1 MSKPTILIL
10 IGHYLPGTLTGGPVR
25 SVANLVDWLG
35 DEFDFRI
42 LTADRDQGEVAP
54 YPNVTA
60 GQWYPVGK
68 AHVRYLTP
76 AERQLFALGVV
87 LRATPYDLLIVESVL
102 ARTSIFALL
111 LRRLGLLRRAPILIT
126 PRGHLGQGALQQ
138 KSTKKKLFLRAV
150 RLLGLYRGLEWY
162 ATSAGE
168 RAEIVQQFGQNEAP
182 RIRVIPNL
190 PARAASTGSV
200 TRPPKRAGALRLV
213 FLSRIA
219 RKKNL
224 HFALEALR
232 GLTGEVEFDVYGS
245 LEDAAYWAE
254 CQAISASLSANIR
267 VRYQGVAPFDG
278 AVEVLAGYHLFFL
291 PTLSENFGHA
301 IWEALV
307 ADCPVLISDQT
318 PWTDVIAYG
327 AGWALPLASPA
338 GFTQA
343 IRQVIDMDAAAYAA
357 LVAQVSRYREH
368 YQAQANPAD
377 ALRELLRELSGATP

>member
-25 SVANLVDWLG
+25 SVSNLVDWLG

-42 LTADRDQGEVAP
+42 LTADRDQGDSAP
-54 YPNVTA
+54 YLQVRA
-60 GQWYPVGK
+60 GEWYSVGK
-68 AHVRYLTP
+68 AQVRYLTP
-76 AERQLFALGVV
+76 AERQLFALGAV
-87 LRATPYDLLIVESVL
+87 LRATRHDLLIVESVL

-138 KSTKKKLFLRAV
+138 KSAKKTLFLRAV
-150 RLLGLYRGLEWY
+150 RLLGLYRGLEWC
-162 ATSAGE
+162 ATSDGE
-168 RAEIVQQFGQNEAP
+168 RAEIVEQFGQGEAP
-182 RIRVIPNL
+182 RIHVIPNL
-190 PARAASTGSV
+190 PARAVSTGSV
-200 TRPPKRAGALRLV
+200 TRPPKRAGALRLI
-213 FLSRIA
+213 FLSRIS

-254 CQAISASLSANIR
+254 CQAISGSLPAHIR
-267 VRYQGVAPFDG
+267 VCYQGVAPFDG
-278 AVEVLAGYHLFFL
+278 AVEVLAGYHLFYL

-318 PWTDVIAYG
+318 PWTDINAYG
-327 AGWALPLASPA
+327 AGWALPLDSLA
-338 GFTQA
+338 GFTHALQ
-343 IRQVIDMDAAAYAA
+343 QVIDLDAAAYAA

-368 YQAQANPAD
+368 YQARGNPAD
-377 ALRELLRELSGATP
+377 ALRGLLRELSGSTP

>member
-25 SVANLVDWLG
+25 SVVNLVDWLG

-42 LTADRDQGEVAP
+42 LTADRDQGDTGP
-54 YPNVTA
+54 YPNISA

-68 AHVRYLTP
+68 AGVRYLTP
-76 AERQLFALGVV
+76 AERHLFALGAV
-87 LRATPYDLLIVESVL
+87 LRATPHDLLIIESVL

-111 LRRLGLLRRAPILIT
+111 LRRLGLLRCAPILIT

-138 KSTKKKLFLRAV
+138 KSTKKTLFLRAV

-168 RAEIVQQFGQNEAP
+168 RAEIVQQFGEGEAR

-190 PARAASTGSV
+190 PARAVSTGSV
-200 TRPPKRAGALRLV
+200 PRLPKRAGALRLV

-224 HFALEALR
+224 HFALETLR
-232 GLTGEVEFDVYGS
+232 GLTGEVEFDIYGS
-245 LEDAAYWAE
+245 LEDAAYLAE
-254 CQAISASLSANIR
+254 CQAISASLPANIR
-267 VRYQGVAPFDG
+267 VRYQGVAPFAG
-278 AVEVLAGYHLFFL
+278 AVEVLAGYHLFYL

-318 PWTDVIAYG
+318 PWTDVNAYG
-327 AGWALPLASPA
+327 AGWAMPLDSTV
-338 GFTQA
+338 GFTQVL
-343 IRQVIDMDAAAYAA
+343 QHVIDMDAAAYAA
-357 LVAQVSRYREH
+357 LVAQVRRYRED
-368 YQAQANPAD
+368 YQARANPAD
-377 ALRELLRELSGATP
+377 ALRGLLRELSRSTP